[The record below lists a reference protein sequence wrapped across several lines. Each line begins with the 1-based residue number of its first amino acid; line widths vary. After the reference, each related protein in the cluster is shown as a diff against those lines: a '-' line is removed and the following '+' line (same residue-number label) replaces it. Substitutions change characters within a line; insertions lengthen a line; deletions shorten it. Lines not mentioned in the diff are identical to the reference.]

1 LSNITAP
8 RLARRPNPNVD
19 GMTETKDE
27 PFAWEAR
34 EYLRKKLV
42 GKEVAF
48 TVEYKVPGSGREYGI
63 IYIGKDATGENVTE
77 ALVAEGLVEVRRA
90 GLRLDNEG
98 QQRLIQLED
107 AAKAASK
114 GKWNAEEA
122 LKHVRDIVWN
132 LENPRHFVDSFHNK
146 PVEAVV
152 EHVRDGCTIRAFI
165 LPSFTYV
172 TIMMS
177 GIKSPMFKME
187 GEEQKAETFAEEAKF
202 FTESRLLQRDVQ
214 IILEGVSNQILQGT
228 ILHPQGNIQE
238 LLVKEG
244 LARCVN
250 WSMGNVTEGADKLRL
265 GEKAAKEK
273 KLRIWKDYSPAA
285 NTGAEIKDKSYSAK
299 VVEVVNGDAMV
310 VKMPDNEFKKIFLAS
325 IRPPRMSDDPNEE
338 KRDSKA
344 RVRPLYD
351 VPYMFEARE
360 FLRKR
365 LIGKKVNIQVD
376 YIQPAS
382 QGFPEKTCCTVTV
395 TGIDVGEALVSKGY
409 AKVVRHRQDDEN
421 RSSRYDNLLAAE
433 TRAEKKGTGMHSK
446 KEYPMHR
453 VADISGDVPKA
464 KQFLPF
470 LQRAGRMEGLVE
482 FVASGSRARLY
493 IPRETCLVTFLLSG
507 ISCPR
512 ASRPGQGGGAEV
524 PAEPYGAEALL
535 YTKENILQREVEV
548 EVETMD
554 KGGNFIGYMFVDG
567 TNLSVALVEQGFAS
581 VHFTAE
587 KSQYFKALQVAES
600 KAKTAKLG
608 IWKNYEE
615 PKEIEVEP
623 ENEPQERKV
632 NHKSVLITE
641 VSDDGL
647 FYAQNVDT
655 GPQLEK
661 LMEQLRQDLSTNP
674 PLPGAYTPKRG
685 DLCAAKFV
693 DGEWYRA
700 KVEKVQGNSIHLL
713 YVDYGNR
720 EVTGTNNLA
729 TLPAIY
735 HTLPEQARQ
744 YALACVQF
752 PSDEEAKQDAID
764 ALTHDTLNKQ
774 FLLNVEYKNAA
785 TECVSLSIPDT
796 KDDVAQSLL
805 ADGLVLMELR
815 KERRLAKLV
824 ATYQKAQEKAKQSR
838 LNLWRYGDF
847 VGDDAKEFGFN

>member
-1 LSNITAP
+1 
-8 RLARRPNPNVD
+8 
-19 GMTETKDE
+19 MTETKDE

-42 GKEVAF
+42 GKEVSF
-48 TVEYKVPGSGREYGI
+48 TVEYKVPGTGREYGI
-63 IYIGKDATGENVTE
+63 IYIGKDTSGENVTE
-77 ALVAEGLVEVRRA
+77 DLVAEGLVEVRRG
-90 GLRLDNEG
+90 GLRADNEG

-107 AAKAASK
+107 AARAAVK
-114 GKWNAEEA
+114 GKWNLEETQ
-122 LKHVRDIVWN
+122 KYVRDIVWN

-146 PVEAVV
+146 PVDAVV
-152 EHVRDGCTIRAFI
+152 EHVRDGCTVRAFI

-187 GEEQKAETFAEEAKF
+187 GEEQKAEPFAAEAKY
-202 FTESRLLQRDVQ
+202 FTEARLLQRDVQ
-214 IILEGVSNQILQGT
+214 IVLEGVSNQILQGS

-244 LARCVN
+244 YARCVN
-250 WSMGNVTEGADKLRL
+250 WSMGNVTEGADRLRA

-273 KLRIWKDYSPAA
+273 RLRIWKDYSPAA
-285 NTGAEIKDKSYSAK
+285 NTGAEIKDKTYSAK

-310 VKMPDNEFKKIFLAS
+310 VKGSDNEFKKIFLAS
-325 IRPPRMSDDPNEE
+325 IRPPRMTDDVEE
-338 KRDSKA
+338 KRDSKQ
-344 RVRPLYD
+344 RMRPLYD
-351 VPYMFEARE
+351 IPYMFEARE

-376 YIQPAS
+376 YVQPAS

-395 TGIDVGEALVSKGY
+395 SGIDVGEALVSKGF

-421 RSSRYDNLLAAE
+421 RSSRYDTLLAAE

-493 IPRETCLVTFLLSG
+493 IPRETCLITFLLSG
-507 ISCPR
+507 INCPR
-512 ASRPGQGGGAEV
+512 ASRPGQGGVEM
-524 PAEPYGAEALL
+524 PAEPYGPEAQTF
-535 YTKENILQREVEV
+535 TKETILQREVEV

-567 TNLSVALVEQGFAS
+567 TNMSVALVEQGFAS

-587 KSQYFKALQVAES
+587 KSSYFKQLQIAES
-600 KAKTAKLG
+600 NAKTAKIG

-615 PKEIEVEP
+615 PKEIEVQP

-641 VSDDGL
+641 VTEEGQ
-647 FYAQNVDT
+647 FFAQNVDT

-661 LMEQLRQDLSTNP
+661 LMEQLRQDLATNP
-674 PLPGAYTPKRG
+674 PLPGAYTPKRN

-700 KVEKVQGNSIHLL
+700 KVEKVQGNSVHLL

-720 EVTGTNNLA
+720 EVSGTNNLA
-729 TLPAIY
+729 TLPALY
-735 HTLPEQARQ
+735 HTLPEQAVL
-744 YALACVQF
+744 YSLACVQL

-764 ALTHDTLNKQ
+764 ALQHDILNKQ
-774 FLLNVEYKNAA
+774 FLLNTEYRTGAL
-785 TECVSLSIPDT
+785 ESVSLTIPDT
-796 KDDVAQSLL
+796 KEDVTQSLL
-805 ADGLVLMELR
+805 SDGLVLVETR
-815 KERRLAKLV
+815 RERRLAKLM
-824 ATYQKAQEKAKQSR
+824 ATYLKAQEKAKQGR

-847 VGDDAKEFGFN
+847 TGDDAKEFGFN